1 MKFSF
6 HIKVIVSTQ
15 LLGPLSLWLKIALP
29 LFFPFFTL
37 LFRGQWSATLVPTR
51 RRQYYIERRRRRGVT
66 KHPGAPR
73 ESILAHN
80 NMGLSSKR
88 ESSSAIKH
96 NWKIG
101 ELSSLF

>member
-1 MKFSF
+1 MECYAS
-6 HIKVIVSTQ
+6 
-15 LLGPLSLWLKIALP
+15 PN
-29 LFFPFFTL
+29 
-37 LFRGQWSATLVPTR
+37 SAKAILYR
-51 RRQYYIERRRRRGVT
+51 KEKEGVT
-66 KHPGAPR
+66 KHPQAPR
-73 ESILAHN
+73 ESILEHN

>member
-1 MKFSF
+1 MKFSL
-6 HIKVIVSTQ
+6 HIKVECKHSTP
-15 LLGPLSLWLKIALP
+15 GSVEPLALDCP
-29 LFFPFFTL
+29 PPFSLFFSLF
-37 LFRGQWSATLVPTR
+37 FRGQWSATLVPTR

>member
-1 MKFSF
+1 MECYAS
-6 HIKVIVSTQ
+6 
-15 LLGPLSLWLKIALP
+15 PN
-29 LFFPFFTL
+29 
-37 LFRGQWSATLVPTR
+37 SAKAILYR
-51 RRQYYIERRRRRGVT
+51 KEKGGVT